1 MNQELQKPVVG
12 FTCGDLN
19 GIGMELI
26 IKSLA
31 DARITEFCVPVIFAS
46 NKSINFYRKVTPST

>member
-1 MNQELQKPVVG
+1 MNQEFQKPVVG

-31 DARITEFCVPVIFAS
+31 DGRITEVCVPVIFAS
-46 NKSINFYRKVTPST
+46 NKSIKFL